1 MRLLKV
7 KAGVR
12 YYEDGKV
19 NGEDDITYEEQKAGK
34 KPKVPCVQEINGEF
48 VWCLDID
55 ADSGVILNWP
65 KGNTADVHYKVC
77 DCCEI
82 DVIID
87 DKKIF
92 DNETEPYCGYVP
104 DCLCPCGGGFGDYMI
119 MHIDENGKIADWSVN
134 EVNRYI
140 ERSKA

>member
-19 NGEDDITYEEQKAGK
+19 NGEDDITYEEQKAGN
-34 KPKVPCVQEINGEF
+34 KPKVPCVQKIDNEW

-55 ADSGVILNWP
+55 ADTGIILNWV

-87 DKKIF
+87 DEKIF
-92 DNETEPYCGYVP
+92 DNETKPYCGYVP
-104 DCLCPCGGGFGDYMI
+104 DCLCPCGDGFGDYMI
-119 MHIDENGKIADWSVN
+119 MHIDENGQIADWSVN

-140 ERSKA
+140 NREER

>member
-7 KAGVR
+7 QAGVR

-19 NGEDDITYEEQKAGK
+19 NGEDDITYDEQKTGK
-34 KPKVPCVQEINGEF
+34 LPKVPCVQRINEEW

-55 ADSGVILNWP
+55 ADTGIILNWV

-87 DKKIF
+87 DEKIF

-104 DCLCPCGGGFGDYMI
+104 DCLCPCGDGFGDYMI
-119 MHIDENGKIADWSVN
+119 MHIDENGQIADWSVN

-140 ERSKA
+140 NREER